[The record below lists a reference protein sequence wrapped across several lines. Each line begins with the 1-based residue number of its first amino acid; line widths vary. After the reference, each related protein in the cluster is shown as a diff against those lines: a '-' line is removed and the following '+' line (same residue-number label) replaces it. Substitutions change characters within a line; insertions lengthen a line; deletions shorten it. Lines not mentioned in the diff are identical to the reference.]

1 MSACVC
7 ISPQTHQSVKKHQM
21 GPNHFNTIWVCEV
34 LNEALGVTH
43 RLLSDCLDGLL
54 NLAWLI
60 KCLRQGEGR
69 KCERWTQHGTR
80 LASLLRVTR
89 QHTRVAPD
97 NIPQNRS
104 PMMMMTLCWIFS
116 QWQMQRSTHKESCSM
131 KIILVYIEVHVQ
143 TGLCREKM
151 GNKCLCTAYE
161 CVMNGL
167 WRPDVDTL

>member
-60 KCLRQGEGR
+60 KCIHQGKGR
-69 KCERWTQHGTR
+69 KERSVRGGCSIKQR
-80 LASLLRVTR
+80 LCSLLPMAR
-89 QHTRVAPD
+89 QQTRVSPD
-97 NIPQNRS
+97 NISQNRS
-104 PMMMMTLCWIFS
+104 PLMMMTLWSSFS
-116 QWQMQRSTHKESCSM
+116 QWETQRATYKERCYEERCILHLVLNFHQSPLCLHSEVYRAVHM
-131 KIILVYIEVHVQ
+131 KDE
-143 TGLCREKM
+143 
-151 GNKCLCTAYE
+151 
-161 CVMNGL
+161 
-167 WRPDVDTL
+167 